1 MIIQKE
7 IINISKEKG
16 VPKTTIDKD
25 WVLGHFLNA
34 MFSFEEIK
42 QNFVFKGGTCLRK
55 CYIENYRFSE
65 DLDFTLLDE
74 KFIIDKKLISKFIHK
89 AQKICGAKFYLLKI
103 TVPTQDNQGYEIVIK
118 FWGAD
123 HKINQKPTSPASKWH
138 SKIKLDISVSE
149 ELILEPENRKIFHP
163 YSDSK
168 LIDSVIPVYS
178 INEIIAEKLRSLIQ
192 RNRPRDIYDV
202 WTLSKIIDKKEF
214 SIIKK
219 TLLKKSENKNIKI
232 TGVNDFINDDKEKKN
247 KKEWES
253 SLKYQLSKEE
263 LPDFNKVYSRIPEFI
278 EKILN
283 S

>member
-7 IINISKEKG
+7 IIKISKEKG

-34 MFSFEEIK
+34 MYSFAET
-42 QNFVFKGGTCLRK
+42 QNNFVFKGGTCLRK
-55 CYIENYRFSE
+55 CHFEDYRFSE

-74 KFIIDKKLISKFIHK
+74 KPIIDKKLISKFMHK
-89 AQKICGAKFYLLKI
+89 AQKICGIKFYLSEIKK
-103 TVPTQDNQGYEIVIK
+103 PNQDNQGYEIIIK

-123 HKINQKPTSPASKWH
+123 HKIHQKPTSPASKWH

-149 ELILEPENRKIFHP
+149 ELILKPEIQKIFHP

-168 LIDSVIPVYS
+168 LIDNVIPVYS
-178 INEIIAEKLRSLIQ
+178 IKEIIAEKLRALIQ

-202 WTLSKIIDKKEF
+202 WNLSRIIDEKEF
-214 SIIKK
+214 SIVKK
-219 TLLKKSENKNIKI
+219 TLIKKADNKNINI
-232 TGVNDFINDDKEKKN
+232 NGIDDFINDDKEKKN

-263 LPDFNKVYSRIPEFI
+263 LPDFNMVYSGIPTFI
-278 EKILN
+278 KKILN
-283 S
+283 T